1 MHVGKEVGWLLV
13 TAAALLA
20 AACQTQGR
28 AGSPGLSTLTGN
40 QYGYGI
46 ERHKG
51 QSVRVCGRL
60 TERES
65 RWAVEYVPRQGD
77 VFFHGNPAVL
87 IAGCA
92 GAAPRLDRDGCLTGR
107 IAAVDGSLS
116 PPPRRLH
123 DDMPIDRDWFL
134 HPQCPARS

>member
-1 MHVGKEVGWLLV
+1 ML
-13 TAAALLA
+13 AATALLA
-20 AACQTQGR
+20 AACQTQGGAR
-28 AGSPGLSTLTGN
+28 SPDPPTLSGN
-40 QYGYGI
+40 QYGYSI
-46 ERHKG
+46 DRHKG
-51 QSVRVCGRL
+51 RTVRVCGRL

-77 VFFHGNPAVL
+77 YFFHGYPAVL

-92 GAAPRLDRDGCLTGR
+92 GSAPRLDRDGCLTGR
-107 IAAVDGSLS
+107 IAAVDGSLA

-134 HPQCPARS
+134 HAQCSAPR

>member
-13 TAAALLA
+13 AVAALLA

-28 AGSPGLSTLTGN
+28 AGSPGLPTLSGT

-46 ERHKG
+46 ERHTG
-51 QSVRVCGRL
+51 QTVEVCGRL

-65 RWAVEYVPRQGD
+65 RWAVEYIPRED
-77 VFFHGNPAVL
+77 DFFFHGYPAVL

-107 IAAVDGSLS
+107 IAAADGSLVLPS
-116 PPPRRLH
+116 QRVW
-123 DDMPIDRDWFL
+123 DDMPVSRDWFL
-134 HPQCPARS
+134 HPICSARG